1 MLCVHF
7 KGEKREKEKLIKLM
21 CGSLTQ
27 VVKHLE
33 SITNVMEKIG
43 MSVACNQ
50 KKNGG
55 SLNLRRK
62 IGHAM

>member
-27 VVKHLE
+27 VVKHLGE
-33 SITNVMEKIG
+33 YHQCDEKRLECELH
-43 MSVACNQ
+43 VT
-50 KKNGG
+50 KKKRMGVV
-55 SLNLRRK
+55 
-62 IGHAM
+62 